1 MLCQLSINNFA
12 IVRFLELDF
21 RPGMTSITG
30 ETGAG
35 KSIAIDAL
43 GLCLG
48 NRADASAIRPGASKT
63 EISARFSLSDVPLAR
78 RWLEDNDLE
87 LDDECILRRTITA
100 DGRSRAY
107 INGNPVPLSQ
117 LKAMGQH
124 LVGIHGQHAHHAL
137 LKNEHQLQLLDSYA
151 NHRMLQESVASAY
164 QRCRQVEA
172 ELKQLEQ
179 SQQERIARKQL
190 LQYQVEELDEFAL
203 AEGEFEQIE
212 TEHKR
217 LANGTALIEDCQHT
231 LSLLSESDEGNIES
245 LLNRALSLAT
255 ALESLDPSLAPIGN
269 MLNDALIQVQE
280 SSSELG
286 RYLSNLELD
295 PEHFAALEER
305 LSKAMTLARKHHVS
319 ADKLAEHH
327 KELTQELAGLDSDEA
342 QLDELKQQVTTSR
355 ESYINHAQ
363 KLSQSRSRYAKELDK
378 LVTASIQELN
388 MPKGKF
394 TIEVSFNDKLLSPSG
409 SDSVEFLVT
418 TNPGQPLSPLAKV
431 ASGGELSRIGLGI
444 QVITAKKVAT
454 PTLIFDEVD
463 VGISG
468 PTAAVVGRMLRSL
481 GEATQVFCVTHL
493 PQVAGN
499 GHQHMF
505 VNKTT
510 KGGQTETYMQPLD
523 KEQRVQELARLLGGD
538 TITSNTL
545 ANARE
550 LLQGT

>member
-48 NRADASAIRPGASKT
+48 NRADASSIRPGANKT
-63 EISARFSLSDVPLAR
+63 EVSARFSLTDIPLAK
-78 RWLEDNDLE
+78 RWLEDNDLD
-87 LDDECILRRTITA
+87 LDDECILRRTISH

-107 INGNPVPLSQ
+107 INGNPVPLVQ
-117 LKAMGQH
+117 LKLLGQL
-124 LVGIHGQHAHHAL
+124 LVGIHGQHAHHAM
-137 LKNEHQLQLLDSYA
+137 LKSEHQLSLLDSYA
-151 NHRMLQESVASAY
+151 NHRLLLESVSASY
-164 QRCRQVEA
+164 QRCKHIEA
-172 ELKQLEQ
+172 ELQQLIT

-190 LQYQVEELDEFAL
+190 VQYQVEELDEFCL
-203 AEGEFEQIE
+203 KINEFEEIE
-212 TEHKR
+212 QEHKR
-217 LANGTALIEDCQHT
+217 LANSTELVDNCQA
-231 LSLLSESDEGNIES
+231 SLLLLTDDEDSNIASWLNKAVS
-245 LLNRALSLAT
+245 LADNLQSVDPALSNVCT
-255 ALESLDPSLAPIGN
+255 

-280 SSSELG
+280 SSSELQH
-286 RYLSNLELD
+286 YLSNLELD
-295 PEHFAALEER
+295 PAHFSYLEER
-305 LSKAMTLARKHHVS
+305 LSKAMQLARKHHVS
-319 ADKLAEHH
+319 PNQLAEHH
-327 KELTQELAGLDSDEA
+327 QALIAELASLDGDESKLEDIQQ
-342 QLDELKQQVTTSR
+342 QLEASKIAYLA
-355 ESYINHAQ
+355 NAQ

-378 LVTASIQELN
+378 QVTQSIHELN

-394 TIEVSFNDKLLSPSG
+394 TIEVNFNPDLLSPNG
-409 SDSVEFLVT
+409 SDHIEFLVT
-418 TNPGQPLSPLAKV
+418 TNPGQPLQPLAKV

-481 GEATQVFCVTHL
+481 GESTQVLCVTHL

-499 GHQHMF
+499 GHQHLF
-505 VNKTT
+505 VNKFN
-510 KGGQTETYMQPLD
+510 KAGSTETTMTALD
-523 KEQRVQELARLLGGD
+523 REQRIQELARLLGGD
-538 TITSNTL
+538 TITNNTL

-550 LLQGT
+550 LLQ

>member
-21 RPGMTSITG
+21 KSGMTSITG

-48 NRADASAIRPGASKT
+48 NRADANTVRPGASKA
-63 EISARFSLSDVPLAR
+63 EVSARFALNDIPLAK

-87 LDDECILRRTITA
+87 LDEECILRRTIGS

-117 LKAMGQH
+117 MRALGQ
-124 LVGIHGQHAHHAL
+124 LLIGIHGQHAHHAM
-137 LKNEHQLQLLDSYA
+137 LKSEHQLTLLDSYA
-151 NHRMLQESVASAY
+151 NHKMLLDACSASY
-164 QRCRQVEA
+164 QRFKLIQK
-172 ELKQLEQ
+172 ELSQLQQ
-179 SQQERIARKQL
+179 SQHERIARKQL

-203 AEGEFEQIE
+203 GEGEFEEIE
-212 TEHKR
+212 AEHKK
-217 LANGTALIEDCQHT
+217 LANGTALIQACQRT
-231 LSLLSESDEGNIES
+231 LYLLQDSEEGAIES
-245 LLNRALSLAT
+245 LLNM
-255 ALESLDPSLAPIGN
+255 SLDQAQELEGYDPELKGVGN

-280 SSSELG
+280 SSSELQ
-286 RYLSNLELD
+286 RYLDKLELD
-295 PEHFAALEER
+295 PDHFAALEQR
-305 LSKAMTLARKHHVS
+305 LSKIMMLARKHHVN
-319 ADKLAEHH
+319 AKDLYQHH
-327 KELTQELAGLDSDEA
+327 QALSQELSELDSDEEK
-342 QLDELKQQVTTSR
+342 LDEIALQLESCR
-355 ESYINHAQ
+355 ESFIAHAQ
-363 KLSQSRSRYAKELDK
+363 KLSQSRQRYAKELDK
-378 LVTASIQELN
+378 QVTRSIHELS

-394 TIEVSFNDKLLSPSG
+394 IIDVQFNPEMMSPNG
-409 SDSVEFLVT
+409 CDTVEFQVT
-418 TNPGQPLSPLAKV
+418 TNPGQPLQPIAKV

-468 PTAAVVGRMLRSL
+468 PTAAVVGKMLRAL
-481 GEATQVFCVTHL
+481 GESTQVLCVTHL

-505 VNKTT
+505 VNKQS
-510 KGGQTETYMQPLD
+510 KSGQTETSMVPLD
-523 KEQRVQELARLLGGD
+523 KGQRIEELARLLGGD
-538 TITSNTL
+538 VITNNTL
-545 ANARE
+545 ANAKE
-550 LLQGT
+550 LLQG

>member
-21 RPGMTSITG
+21 KSGMTSITG

-48 NRADASAIRPGASKT
+48 NRADANTVRPGASKA
-63 EISARFSLSDVPLAR
+63 EVSARFALNDIPLAK

-87 LDDECILRRTITA
+87 LDDECILRRTIGS

-107 INGNPVPLSQ
+107 INGNPVPLNQMRALGQ
-117 LKAMGQH
+117 L
-124 LVGIHGQHAHHAL
+124 LIGIHGQHAHHAM
-137 LKNEHQLQLLDSYA
+137 LKSEHQLTLLDSYA
-151 NHRMLQESVASAY
+151 NHKMLLEACSASY
-164 QRCRQVEA
+164 QRFKLIQK
-172 ELKQLEQ
+172 ELSQLQ
-179 SQQERIARKQL
+179 RSQHERIARKQL

-203 AEGEFEQIE
+203 GEEEFDEIEAE
-212 TEHKR
+212 HRK
-217 LANGTALIEDCQHT
+217 LANGTALIQACQRT
-231 LSLLSESDEGNIES
+231 LYLLQDNEEGAIES
-245 LLNRALSLAT
+245 LLNM
-255 ALESLDPSLAPIGN
+255 SLDQAQELEGYDPELKGVGN

-280 SSSELG
+280 SSSELQ
-286 RYLSNLELD
+286 RYLDKLELD
-295 PEHFAALEER
+295 PDHFAALEQR
-305 LSKAMTLARKHHVS
+305 LSKIMMLARKHHVN
-319 ADKLAEHH
+319 AKDLYQHH
-327 KELTQELAGLDSDEA
+327 QALSQELSELDSDEEK
-342 QLDELKQQVTTSR
+342 LDEIAQQLESCR
-355 ESYINHAQ
+355 ESFIAHAQ
-363 KLSQSRSRYAKELDK
+363 KLSQSRQRYAKELDK
-378 LVTASIQELN
+378 QVTRSIHELS

-394 TIEVSFNDKLLSPSG
+394 IIDVQFNPEMMSPNG
-409 SDSVEFLVT
+409 CDTVEFQVT
-418 TNPGQPLSPLAKV
+418 TNPGQPLQPIAKV

-468 PTAAVVGRMLRSL
+468 PTAAVVGKMLRAL
-481 GEATQVFCVTHL
+481 GESTQVLCVTHL

-505 VNKTT
+505 VNKQS
-510 KGGQTETYMQPLD
+510 KAGQTETSMVPLD
-523 KEQRVQELARLLGGD
+523 KGQRIEELARLLGGD
-538 TITSNTL
+538 VITNNTL

-550 LLQGT
+550 LLQS

>member
-48 NRADASAIRPGASKT
+48 NRADASSIRPGANKT
-63 EISARFSLSDVPLAR
+63 EVSARFSLTDIPLAK
-78 RWLEDNDLE
+78 RWLEDNDLD
-87 LDDECILRRTITA
+87 LDDECILRRTISH

-107 INGNPVPLSQ
+107 INGNPVPLVQ
-117 LKAMGQH
+117 LKLLGQL
-124 LVGIHGQHAHHAL
+124 LVGIHGQHAHHAM
-137 LKNEHQLQLLDSYA
+137 LKSEHQLSLLDSYA
-151 NHRMLQESVASAY
+151 NHRLLLESVSASY
-164 QRCRQVEA
+164 QRCKHIEA
-172 ELKQLEQ
+172 ELQQLIT

-190 LQYQVEELDEFAL
+190 VQYQVEELDEFGL
-203 AEGEFEQIE
+203 KINEFEEIE
-212 TEHKR
+212 QEHKR
-217 LANGTALIEDCQHT
+217 LANSTELVDNCQA
-231 LSLLSESDEGNIES
+231 SLLLLTDDEDSNIASWLNKAVS
-245 LLNRALSLAT
+245 LADNLQSVDPALSNVCT
-255 ALESLDPSLAPIGN
+255 

-280 SSSELG
+280 SSSELQH
-286 RYLSNLELD
+286 YLSNLELD
-295 PEHFAALEER
+295 PAHFSYLEER
-305 LSKAMTLARKHHVS
+305 LSKAMQLARKHHVS
-319 ADKLAEHH
+319 PNKLAEHH
-327 KELTQELAGLDSDEA
+327 HALTAELASLDGDESKLEDIQQ
-342 QLDELKQQVTTSR
+342 QLEASKIAYLA
-355 ESYINHAQ
+355 NAQ

-378 LVTASIQELN
+378 QVTQSIHELN

-394 TIEVSFNDKLLSPSG
+394 TIEVNFNPDLLSPNG
-409 SDSVEFLVT
+409 SDHIEFLVT
-418 TNPGQPLSPLAKV
+418 TNPGQPLQPLAKV

-481 GEATQVFCVTHL
+481 GESTQVLCVTHL

-499 GHQHMF
+499 GHQHLF
-505 VNKTT
+505 VNKFN
-510 KGGQTETYMQPLD
+510 KAGSTETTMTALD
-523 KEQRVQELARLLGGD
+523 REQRIQELARLLGGD
-538 TITSNTL
+538 TITNNTL

-550 LLQGT
+550 LLQ

>member
-327 KELTQELAGLDSDEA
+327 KELAQELAGLDSDEA
-342 QLDELKQQVTTSR
+342 QLDELKQQVSTSR
-355 ESYINHAQ
+355 EAYINHAQ

>member
-21 RPGMTSITG
+21 RSGMTSITG

-48 NRADASAIRPGASKT
+48 NRADASSVRPGASKT
-63 EISARFSLSDVPLAR
+63 EVSARFSLGDIPLAQ
-78 RWLEDNDLE
+78 RWLEDNDLD
-87 LDDECILRRTITA
+87 LDDECILRRTISS

-107 INGNPVPLSQ
+107 INGNPVPLVQ
-117 LKAMGQH
+117 LKLLGQL
-124 LVGIHGQHAHHAL
+124 LVGIHGQHAHHAM
-137 LKNEHQLQLLDSYA
+137 LKSEHQLTLLDSYA
-151 NHRMLQESVASAY
+151 NHRLLIDAVATNY
-164 QRCRQVEA
+164 QSCKQIEA
-172 ELKQLEQ
+172 ELKQLAV

-190 LQYQVEELDEFAL
+190 VQYQVEELDEFDL
-203 AEGEFEQIE
+203 KVDEFEEIE
-212 TEHKR
+212 QEHKR
-217 LANGTALIEDCQHT
+217 LANGTELVDTCQA
-231 LSLLSESDEGNIES
+231 SLCLLTDGEESNISS
-245 LLNRALSLAT
+245 LLNKAVSLAENLQNFDPALSNVST
-255 ALESLDPSLAPIGN
+255 

-280 SSSELG
+280 SSSELQH
-286 RYLSNLELD
+286 YLSKLELD
-295 PEHFAALEER
+295 PTHFAYLEER
-305 LSKAMTLARKHHVS
+305 LSKSMQLARKHHVS
-319 ADKLAEHH
+319 ANKLAEHH
-327 KELTQELAGLDSDEA
+327 RALKAELASLDGDETKLESIQQ
-342 QLDELKQQVTTSR
+342 QLEASKAAYLSC
-355 ESYINHAQ
+355 AQ
-363 KLSQSRSRYAKELDK
+363 KLSQSRARYAKELDK
-378 LVTASIQELN
+378 LVTQSIHELN

-394 TIEVSFNDKLLSPSG
+394 TIDVSFNPELMSPNG
-409 SDSVEFLVT
+409 SDHIEFMVT
-418 TNPGQPLSPLAKV
+418 TNPGQPLQPISKV

-481 GEATQVFCVTHL
+481 GESTQVLCVTHL

-505 VNKTT
+505 VNKHN
-510 KGGQTETYMQPLD
+510 KAGSTETTMTSLD
-523 KEQRVQELARLLGGD
+523 KEQRIQELARLLGGD
-538 TITSNTL
+538 IITTNTL

-550 LLQGT
+550 LLQA

>member
-21 RPGMTSITG
+21 KTGMTSITG

-48 NRADASAIRPGASKT
+48 NRSDASTVRPGATKA
-63 EISARFSLSDVPLAR
+63 EVSARFSLIDIPNAK

-87 LDDECILRRTITA
+87 LDDECILRRTISS

-117 LKAMGQH
+117 MRALGQ
-124 LVGIHGQHAHHAL
+124 LLIGIHGQHAHHAM
-137 LKNEHQLQLLDSYA
+137 LKSEHQLTLLDSYA
-151 NHRMLQESVASAY
+151 NHRMLLDSVSASY
-164 QRCRQVEA
+164 QRFKLIEK
-172 ELKQLEQ
+172 ELQQLEQ
-179 SQQERIARKQL
+179 SQHERIARKQL
-190 LQYQVEELDEFAL
+190 LQYQVEELDEFDL
-203 AEGEFEQIE
+203 GETEFEEIE
-212 TEHKR
+212 AEHKK
-217 LANGTALIEDCQHT
+217 LANGTALVQTCQQT
-231 LSLLSESDEGNIES
+231 LYLLQDSEQANAESILNQAIDQAQDLEGYDPE
-245 LLNRALSLAT
+245 LNA
-255 ALESLDPSLAPIGN
+255 IGT
-269 MLNDALIQVQE
+269 MLNEALIQVQE
-280 SSSELG
+280 SGNELQ
-286 RYLSNLELD
+286 RYLDGLELD
-295 PEHFAALEER
+295 PEHFAFLEQR
-305 LSKAMTLARKHHVS
+305 LSKIMQLARKHHV
-319 ADKLAEHH
+319 AANQLYQHHQALKL
-327 KELTQELAGLDSDEA
+327 ELSSLDSDEEKLIEIA
-342 QLDELKQQVTTSR
+342 EQLESCKQG
-355 ESYINHAQ
+355 YIVHAK

-378 LVTASIQELN
+378 QVTQSIHELS

-394 TIEVSFNDKLLSPSG
+394 VID
-409 SDSVEFLVT
+409 VEFNEQVMTPNGCDSIEFQVT
-418 TNPGQPLSPLAKV
+418 TNPGQPLQSIAKV

-468 PTAAVVGRMLRSL
+468 PTAAVVGKMLRSL
-481 GEATQVFCVTHL
+481 GESTQVLCVTHL

-505 VNKTT
+505 VNKQS
-510 KGGQTETYMQPLD
+510 KAGQTETSMVPLD
-523 KEQRVQELARLLGGD
+523 KNQRIEELARLLGGD

-545 ANARE
+545 ANAQE
-550 LLQGT
+550 LLQH

>member
-48 NRADASAIRPGASKT
+48 NRADAATVRPGASKT
-63 EISARFSLSDVPLAR
+63 EVSARFSLDDVPLAR

-87 LDDECILRRTITA
+87 LDEECILRRTITA

-117 LKAMGQH
+117 LKAIGQY
-124 LVGIHGQHAHHAL
+124 LVGVHGQHAHHAL
-137 LKNEHQLQLLDSYA
+137 LKSEHQLQLLDSYA
-151 NHRMLQESVASAY
+151 NHRMLQESVANAY
-164 QRCRQVEA
+164 QRCRQIEA

-212 TEHKR
+212 AEHKR

-231 LSLLSESDEGNIES
+231 LSLLCESDEGNIES
-245 LLNRALSLAT
+245 LLNRALSLA
-255 ALESLDPSLAPIGN
+255 ASLESLDPTLAPIGN
-269 MLNDALIQVQE
+269 MLNEALIQVQE
-280 SSSELG
+280 SGSELS

-305 LSKAMTLARKHHVS
+305 LSKAMTLARKHHVP
-319 ADKLAEHH
+319 ADKLALHH
-327 KELTQELAGLDSDEA
+327 RELAQELAGLDSDEA
-342 QLDELKQQVTTSR
+342 QLDELKQQVNSSR
-355 ESYINHAQ
+355 EAYLNHAQ

-378 LVTASIQELN
+378 LVTSSIQELN

-394 TIEVSFNDKLLSPSG
+394 TIEVSFNDKMLSPNG

-505 VNKTT
+505 VNKTS
-510 KGGQTETYMQPLD
+510 KGGQTETSMQPLD
-523 KEQRVQELARLLGGD
+523 KEERIQELARLLGGD

-550 LLQGT
+550 LLQGA